1 MTEFRLKI
9 AATLALIALDA
20 VWIVARGFSLDM
32 KSLAACLG
40 VTGTLALIGFVYTRV
55 RPDERLAV
63 MSIETAFLMVY
74 SAAACIFSYLV
85 TTWNL
90 PLIDGTL
97 AAFDEAIG
105 FDWYSYIAFANA
117 RPWVDVLSTLVY
129 QSTLAQIALSVV
141 LLTAVGRAERVR
153 EMVGTVMV
161 SSFFC
166 VAIAGLLPSAGALA
180 YYHPSDAF
188 YLQNH
193 PLVDLAYKQVF
204 FDLRA
209 HQLTHLSLEG
219 MHGLVAFPSYHVALS
234 AILMIAYRGMPKFFW
249 PVMVLNVLVILSTP
263 IEGGHHLSD
272 GLGGAALALLSAM
285 FVIWLRKRLPRP
297 ATVPVQEDYGEL
309 AGQKA

>member
-20 VWIVARGFSLDM
+20 VWIVSRGFTFDM
-32 KSLAACLG
+32 KSLAACMG
-40 VTGTLALIGFVYTRV
+40 VTAVLASVGYVYTRL
-55 RPDERLAV
+55 RPDEKLST

-74 SAAACIFSYLV
+74 SAAGCVFSYLI
-85 TTWNL
+85 TTWNR
-90 PLIDGTL
+90 PLIDASL

-117 RPWVDVLSTLVY
+117 RPWIDVLSTVLY

-141 LLTAVGRAERVR
+141 LLTTLGRTERVR

-188 YLQNH
+188 YMQNH
-193 PLVDLAYKQVF
+193 PIVDIAYKQVF
-204 FDLRA
+204 SDLRA
-209 HQLTHLSLEG
+209 HHLTHLSLEG

-234 AILMIAYRGMPKFFW
+234 VILMIAYRGMPRLFW
-249 PVMVLNVLVILSTP
+249 PMAAWNLLVIMSTP
-263 IEGGHHLSD
+263 IDGGHHLSD
-272 GLGGAALALLSAM
+272 GLGGAVLALLCAM
-285 FVIWLRKRLPRP
+285 FVIWLRKRLPQP
-297 ATVPVQEDYGEL
+297 SSAPVQEDYGEL

>member
-9 AATLALIALDA
+9 AATLALVTLDA
-20 VWIVARGFSLDM
+20 VWIVSRGFTFDA

-40 VTGTLALIGFVYTRV
+40 ATAGLALVGFVYTRL
-55 RPDERLAV
+55 RPDEKLAA
-63 MSIETAFLMVY
+63 MATEIAILMVY

-90 PLIDGTL
+90 PLIDAQL

-117 RPWVDVLSTLVY
+117 RPWIDVLSTLVY
-129 QSTLAQIALSVV
+129 QSTLTQIALSVV
-141 LLTAVGRAERVR
+141 LLTTLGRVERVR

-193 PLVDLAYKQVF
+193 PLVDIAYKQVF

-209 HQLTHLSLEG
+209 HRFMHLSLEG

-234 AILMIAYRGMPKFFW
+234 AILIIAYRGMPKLFW
-249 PVMVLNVLVILSTP
+249 PVLGLNILVMLSTP
-263 IEGGHHLSD
+263 IDGGHHLSD
-272 GLGGAALALLSAM
+272 GLGGAVLAVLSAL
-285 FVIWLRKRLPRP
+285 FVVWLRKRLPRP
-297 ATVPVQEDYGEL
+297 ATLAVQEDYGDL

>member
-20 VWIVARGFSLDM
+20 VWIVSRGFTFDM

-40 VTGTLALIGFVYTRV
+40 VTSMLASIGFVYTRL
-55 RPDERLAV
+55 RPDEKLAT
-63 MSIETAFLMVY
+63 MSIETAFMMVY
-74 SAAACIFSYLV
+74 SAAGCIFSYLV

-90 PLIDGTL
+90 PLIDTQL
-97 AAFDEAIG
+97 AAFDEAMG

-117 RPWVDVLSTLVY
+117 RPWIGVLSTFVY

-141 LLTAVGRAERVR
+141 VLTTLGRMERVR

-180 YYHPSDAF
+180 FYHPSAAF

-193 PLVDLAYKQVF
+193 PVVDMAYKQVF

-209 HQLTHLSLEG
+209 HHFTHLSLEDI
-219 MHGLVAFPSYHVALS
+219 HGLVAFPSYHVALS
-234 AILMIAYRGMPKFFW
+234 VILMIAYRGMPKLFW
-249 PVMVLNVLVILSTP
+249 PVAIWNVLVILSTP
-263 IEGGHHLSD
+263 IDGGHHLSD
-272 GLGGAALALLSAM
+272 GMGGAVLALGCAA
-285 FVIWLRKRLPRP
+285 FVIWLRKRLPQP
-297 ATVPVQEDYGEL
+297 SSAPVQEDYGEL